1 MIIMNKLLVG
11 AAAFMLLPLPAQ
23 AGQIL
28 PNLYARA
35 YCESRAIG
43 MTVTAAMTQATDE
56 SYISS
61 GNPQQ
66 VDFNGTTTTTDVV
79 AAIRAAYKRCPQYF

>member
-1 MIIMNKLLVG
+1 MCIRDS
-11 AAAFMLLPLPAQ
+11 
-23 AGQIL
+23 
-28 PNLYARA
+28 LYARA